1 MCNINDNHDVLF
13 LRYVD
18 QYSWIGGKMKI
29 QLEKPAVNSFKAY
42 GWQKRKTQKGAFQM
56 KNYVDKWV
64 SNSNLLPISKEE
76 QQTEV
81 ISRLSFTFVAHKLQK
96 H

>member
-1 MCNINDNHDVLF
+1 
-13 LRYVD
+13 
-18 QYSWIGGKMKI
+18 
-29 QLEKPAVNSFKAY
+29 
-42 GWQKRKTQKGAFQM
+42 M